1 MAKLQITLHENNGDV
16 TYKQNHVSGQR
27 YLDFW
32 VLQEK
37 IEKEQ
42 LSNVEAIELRLEY
55 IASLFP
61 DDDLTAEQILQGLD
75 PWEIEET
82 VLRLNNAVLGIEES
96 DEKKEQ

>member
-61 DDDLTAEQILQGLD
+61 DDGLTAEQILQGLD